1 MRSRISF
8 VSLFFLLVSGSSI
21 AQTAGAWAD
30 SVMKTLSEDEKI
42 AQLIMVRLSSIDS
55 KTRTITFYDST
66 VERDIKK
73 FNIGG
78 ICLFQ
83 GAPVKQAGL
92 VNKLQSI
99 AKTPILMAIDG
110 ENGVGMRLDSV
121 AGLPRM
127 IMLGALRDSSLVYRY
142 GNWVAEQCK
151 QLGVQVNFA
160 PVVDVNN
167 NPNNPVIN
175 DRSFGENKYK
185 VASLGIQYMLG
196 MRDKGIMGSAK
207 HFPGHGDVDVDSHL
221 AMPVI
226 SKTRKQ
232 LDSMELY
239 PFQKIFDAG
248 IGSAMVGHL
257 FIPAIDSN
265 ANRAASV
272 SRKSVTKLLKEE
284 MGFKGI
290 TFTDALEMK
299 GIANAFPDGA
309 YTVESLLAGND
320 MLCLP
325 GDVEKT
331 ISKVKAAISEG
342 ILSWEQVNGHV
353 RKLLETK
360 YNTGLAHW
368 KPVPLEGLAERLNEK
383 TNALKRDIAVKAI
396 TLAKYEDKAAFP
408 ILQGV
413 QALDNRQQTPAETEI
428 HQRNRRFGNIAL
440 LEIGKN
446 RNTAFAAEM
455 RRSYNADVFQFENS
469 MPATAV
475 DSMMELLKGYDKV
488 TIALHELPRFPAN
501 NFGIS
506 APVVELV
513 NQVSRTRPSSLFI
526 FGNPYAAKSFCGVN
540 NILVCYEDDAI
551 VHATAAGMLRGE
563 LPIEGTL
570 PVSVCPSLPAGTG
583 VQLQMSVQQLPIA
596 GRNGNNF
603 LSTQKTLNDKMLKV
617 DSIINDAIQR
627 KAAPGMALLVVKGG
641 KIMEQRTYGNMSYDV
656 PEKVTQE
663 SVYDMASVTKIC
675 ATTLSIMKLYDEK
688 KISLDGTLGD
698 YIPWVRGSNKANIT
712 LREVLLH
719 QAGLK
724 AWIPFYKEISDSV
737 TMKAKPGY
745 FSKISSPQ
753 FNVKVDDSLYM
764 RTDWRDTMVSRILTS
779 SVDKK
784 KPYIYSDN
792 DFIFLG
798 EVVKAVSGQ
807 ALDQYAWNNFY
818 RPLGFRSTGFNP
830 TAYINKKTIAPTEQD
845 PYFRERLV
853 RGYVHDPGAAMFG
866 GISGHA
872 GLFSNAY
879 EIAVLME
886 IIMNRGVI
894 NNKRFFSTATID
906 LFNSYQSDIS
916 RRGLGFDKP
925 EKDNATRKIPYPALN
940 ISQKTFGHTGFTG
953 TCAWADPEKG
963 IVFVLLANRVHPTA
977 KNTFGDLNV
986 RGKVMEEIWR

>member
-1 MRSRISF
+1 MSSRISL
-8 VSLFFLLVSGSSI
+8 VSVLFLLLSLATKGQNASN
-21 AQTAGAWAD
+21 WAD
-30 SVMKTLSEDEKI
+30 SVMKTLSPDEKI

-55 KTRTITFYDST
+55 KTKTVTFYDST
-66 VERDIKK
+66 VERDIRK

-83 GAPVKQAGL
+83 GAPVRQATI
-92 VNKLQSI
+92 VNRLQSI

-127 IMLGALRDSSLVYRY
+127 MMLGALRDTNLVYRY
-142 GNWVAEQCK
+142 GSWVAEQCK
-151 QLGVQVNFA
+151 QLGIQVNFA

-185 VASLGIQYMLG
+185 VATMGIQYMLG
-196 MRDKGIMGSAK
+196 MRDKGVMGSAK

-226 SKTRKQ
+226 SKSKEQ
-232 LDSMELY
+232 LDDLELY

-248 IGSAMVGHL
+248 IGSTMIGHL

-265 ANRAASV
+265 ANRVASV
-272 SRKSVTKLLKEE
+272 SKKSVTKLLKEE

-299 GIANAFPDGA
+299 GVANAFPDGA
-309 YTVESLLAGND
+309 SSVESLIAGND

-331 ISKVKAAISEG
+331 ISKVKGAIAEG
-342 ILSWEQVNGHV
+342 VLGWSQIDEHV
-353 RKLLETK
+353 RKLLLAK
-360 YNTGLAHW
+360 YQTGLAKW
-368 KPVPLEGLAERLNEK
+368 KPLPLEGLAIRLNEK
-383 TNALKRDIAVKAI
+383 TDGLKKEIAAKAI
-396 TLAKYEDKAAFP
+396 TLAKLDDRTGFP
-408 ILQGV
+408 LPAGRTASGLV
-413 QALDNRQQTPAETEI
+413 QTNGATESI
-428 HQRNRRFGNIAL
+428 NKSKLSFGNYAL
-440 LEIGKN
+440 VEIGKN
-446 RNTAFAAEM
+446 RNSAFAAAI
-455 RRSYNADVFQFENS
+455 RKRYNADVFMFDNS
-469 MPATAV
+469 KTAAAA
-475 DSMMELLKGYDKV
+475 DSLMELLKGYDKIIMAV
-488 TIALHELPRFPAN
+488 HELPRFPAN
-501 NFGIS
+501 NFGIGNE
-506 APVVELV
+506 VVRLV
-513 NQVSRTRPSSLFI
+513 NTINASKSNSLFI
-526 FGNPYAAKSFCGVN
+526 FGNPYAAKSFCDVK
-540 NILVCYEDDAI
+540 NIMVCYEDDAI
-551 VHATAAGMLRGE
+551 VQETAARMLSGE
-563 LPIEGTL
+563 LPIEGSL
-570 PVSVCPSLPAGTG
+570 PVSVCASLLAGSGIVMPA
-583 VQLQMSVQQLPIA
+583 IA
-596 GRNGNNF
+596 AQVFSPANRASNGI
-603 LSTQKTLNDKMLKV
+603 DKMAKV
-617 DSIINDAIQR
+617 DSIIQDAIRR
-627 KAAPGMALLVVKGG
+627 KAAPGMALLVIKDG
-641 KIMEQRTYGNMSYDV
+641 KITEQKTYGNMSYEA

-688 KISLDGTLGD
+688 KIRLDGTLGE

-712 LREVLLH
+712 LRDVLLH

-737 TMKAKPGY
+737 SMKAKPGY
-745 FSKISSPQ
+745 FSKVNNAKY
-753 FNVKVDDSLYM
+753 NVKVDDSLYM
-764 RTDWRDTMVSRILTS
+764 RTDWRDTMISRILTS
-779 SVDKK
+779 SVDSR

-807 ALDQYAWNNFY
+807 SLDQYAWNNFY

-830 TAYINKKTIAPTEQD
+830 TAYMKKGTIAPTEED

-866 GISGHA
+866 GVSGHA

-886 IIMNRGVI
+886 IIMNKGVI
-894 NNKRFFSTATID
+894 NEKRFFSTATID
-906 LFNSYQSDIS
+906 LFNAYQSSIS

-925 EKDNATRKIPYPALN
+925 EKDNATRKVPYPALN
-940 ISQKTFGHTGFTG
+940 ISSKTFGHTGFTG
-953 TCAWADPEKG
+953 TCTWADPERG

-986 RGKVMEEIWR
+986 RGKVMEEIWK

>member
-1 MRSRISF
+1 MRSRISL
-8 VSLFFLLVSGSSI
+8 VSLFFLLVSTAST
-21 AQTAGAWAD
+21 AQTATRWAD
-30 SVMKTLSEDEKI
+30 SVMKTLSPDEKI

-55 KTRTITFYDST
+55 KTKTVTFYDST
-66 VERDIKK
+66 VERDIRK

-83 GAPVKQAGL
+83 GAPVRQATI
-92 VNKLQSI
+92 VNRLQSI

-127 IMLGALRDSSLVYRY
+127 MMLGALRDTNLVYRY
-142 GNWVAEQCK
+142 GSWVAEQCR
-151 QLGVQVNFA
+151 QLGIQVNFA

-185 VASLGIQYMLG
+185 VATMGIQYMLG
-196 MRDKGIMGSAK
+196 MRDKGVMGSAK

-226 SKTRKQ
+226 SKSKEQ
-232 LDSMELY
+232 LDSLELY

-248 IGSAMVGHL
+248 IGSAMIGHL
-257 FIPAIDSN
+257 FIPSIDSN
-265 ANRAASV
+265 SNRVASV
-272 SRKSVTKLLKEE
+272 SKKTVTKLLKEE

-299 GIANAFPDGA
+299 GVANAFPDGA
-309 YTVESLLAGND
+309 SSVESLIAGND

-331 ISKVKAAISEG
+331 ISKVKGAIAEG
-342 ILSWEQVNGHV
+342 VLSWSQIDEHV
-353 RKLLETK
+353 RKLLLAK
-360 YNTGLAHW
+360 YQTGLANW
-368 KPVPLEGLAERLNEK
+368 KPLPLEGLAIRLNEK
-383 TNALKRDIAVKAI
+383 TDGLKKEIAAKAI
-396 TLAKYEDKAAFP
+396 TLAKLDDKTAFP
-408 ILQGV
+408 LPAGRSAPGLV
-413 QALDNRQQTPAETEI
+413 QTMGTTESI
-428 HQRNRRFGNIAL
+428 NKTGQSFGNYAL
-440 LEIGKN
+440 VEISKN
-446 RNTAFAAEM
+446 RNSAFAAAI
-455 RRSYNADVFQFENS
+455 RKNYNADVFLFDNS
-469 MPATAV
+469 KTAAAA
-475 DSMMELLKGYDKV
+475 DSMMELLKGYDK
-488 TIALHELPRFPAN
+488 IIMALHELPRFPAN

-506 APVVELV
+506 NGVVRLV
-513 NQVSRTRPSSLFI
+513 NTINASKSNALFI
-526 FGNPYAAKSFCGVN
+526 FGNPYAAKSFCDVK
-540 NILVCYEDDAI
+540 NIMVCYEDDAI
-551 VHATAAGMLRGE
+551 VQETAAKMLSGE
-563 LPIEGTL
+563 LPTEGTL
-570 PVSVCPSLPAGTG
+570 PVSVCASLPAGTG
-583 VQLQMSVQQLPIA
+583 IILPAMAAQAFNPANKASI
-596 GRNGNNF
+596 G
-603 LSTQKTLNDKMLKV
+603 NDKMAKV
-617 DSIINDAIQR
+617 DSIIQDAIRQ
-627 KAAPGMALLVVKGG
+627 KASPGMALLVIKDG
-641 KIMEQRTYGNMSYDV
+641 KIIEQKTYGNMSYDA

-688 KISLDGTLGD
+688 KIRLDGTLGE
-698 YIPWVRGSNKANIT
+698 YIPWVRGTNKANIT
-712 LREVLLH
+712 LRDVLLH

-724 AWIPFYKEISDSV
+724 AWIPFYKEISDSI
-737 TMKAKPGY
+737 TMKAKQGY
-745 FSKISSPQ
+745 FSKINNAKY
-753 FNVKVDDSLYM
+753 NVKVDDSLYM
-764 RTDWRDTMVSRILTS
+764 RTDWRDTMISRILTS
-779 SVDKK
+779 SVDSK

-807 ALDQYAWNNFY
+807 SLDQYAWNNFY

-830 TAYINKKTIAPTEQD
+830 TAYMKKSTIAPTEQD

-866 GISGHA
+866 GVSGHA

-886 IIMNRGVI
+886 IIMNKGVI
-894 NNKRFFSTATID
+894 NEKRFFSTATID
-906 LFNSYQSDIS
+906 LFNSYQSNIS

-940 ISQKTFGHTGFTG
+940 ISSKTFGHTGFTG

-986 RGKVMEEIWR
+986 RGKVMEELWK

>member
-1 MRSRISF
+1 MRTRISL
-8 VSLFFLLVSGSSI
+8 VSLLFLFFSLVSKGQNAS
-21 AQTAGAWAD
+21 AWAD
-30 SVMKTLSEDEKI
+30 SVMKTLSPDEKI

-55 KTRTITFYDST
+55 KTRTVSFYDST
-66 VERDIKK
+66 VERDIRK

-83 GAPVKQAGL
+83 GAPVKQASI
-92 VNKLQSI
+92 VNRLQSI

-127 IMLGALRDSSLVYRY
+127 MMLGALRDTNLVYRY
-142 GNWVAEQCK
+142 GSWVAEQCK
-151 QLGVQVNFA
+151 QLGIQVNFA

-185 VASLGIQYMLG
+185 VATMGIQYMLG
-196 MRDKGIMGSAK
+196 MRDKGVMGSAK

-226 SKTRKQ
+226 SKSKEQ
-232 LDSMELY
+232 LDSLELY

-248 IGSAMVGHL
+248 IGSAMIGHL

-265 ANRAASV
+265 TNRVASV

-299 GIANAFPDGA
+299 GVANAFPDYA
-309 YTVESLLAGND
+309 SSVESLIAGND
-320 MLCLP
+320 ILCLP

-331 ISKVKAAISEG
+331 ISKVKGAIAEG
-342 ILSWEQVNGHV
+342 VLDWSQIDEHV
-353 RKLLETK
+353 RKVLQAK
-360 YNTGLAHW
+360 YQTGLASW
-368 KPVPLEGLAERLNEK
+368 KPLPLEGLAARLNEK
-383 TNALKRDIAVKAI
+383 TDGLKKEIAEKAI
-396 TLAKYEDKAAFP
+396 TLAKLGDKTAFP
-408 ILQGV
+408 LLAGKTTLATI
-413 QALDNRQQTPAETEI
+413 PETESI
-428 HQRNRRFGNIAL
+428 NKTGQSFGNYAL
-440 LEIGKN
+440 VEIGRN
-446 RNTAFAAEM
+446 RNTAFAAAM
-455 RRSYNADVFQFENS
+455 RKNYNADVFMFDNS
-469 MPATAV
+469 KTASAA
-475 DSMMELLKGYDKV
+475 DSLMEVLKDYDKIIV
-488 TIALHELPRFPAN
+488 ALHELPRFPAN

-506 APVVELV
+506 NEVIRLV
-513 NQVSRTRPSSLFI
+513 NTINTSSSSSLFI
-526 FGNPYAAKSFCGVN
+526 FGNPYAAKSFCDAK
-540 NILVCYEDDAI
+540 NIMICYEDDTI
-551 VHATAAGMLRGE
+551 VHEAAAKMLSGA
-563 LPIEGTL
+563 LPTKGSL
-570 PVSVCPSLPAGTG
+570 PVSICASLPAGTG
-583 VQLQMSVQQLPIA
+583 INLPAIA
-596 GRNGNNF
+596 GPVKKTSVDNN
-603 LSTQKTLNDKMLKV
+603 KMASV
-617 DSIINDAIQR
+617 DSIIQDAIRQ
-627 KAAPGMALLVVKGG
+627 KAAPGMALLVIKDG
-641 KIMEQRTYGNMSYDV
+641 KIIEQKTYGNMSYDA

-688 KISLDGTLGD
+688 KIRLDGTLGD

-745 FSKISSPQ
+745 FSKVNNAQ
-753 FNVKVDDSLYM
+753 YNVKVDDSLFM
-764 RTDWRDTMVSRILTS
+764 RTDWRDTMISRILTS

-807 ALDQYAWNNFY
+807 SLDLYAWNNFY

-830 TAYINKKTIAPTEQD
+830 TAYMKKATIAPTEQD

-866 GISGHA
+866 GVSGHA

-886 IIMNRGVI
+886 IIMNKGVI
-894 NNKRFFSTATID
+894 NEKRFFSTATID

-925 EKDNATRKIPYPALN
+925 EKDNATRKTPYPALN
-940 ISQKTFGHTGFTG
+940 ISSKTFGHTGFTG

-963 IVFVLLANRVHPTA
+963 LVFVLLANRVHPTA

-986 RGKVMEEIWR
+986 RGKVMEELWK

>member
-1 MRSRISF
+1 MSSRISL
-8 VSLFFLLVSGSSI
+8 VSVLFLLFSLASKGQNAS
-21 AQTAGAWAD
+21 AWAD
-30 SVMKTLSEDEKI
+30 SVMKTLSPDEKI

-55 KTRTITFYDST
+55 KTRIVTFYDST
-66 VERDIKK
+66 VERDVRK

-83 GAPVKQAGL
+83 GAPVRQASL
-92 VNKLQSI
+92 VNKMQSI

-127 IMLGALRDSSLVYRY
+127 MMLGALRDTSLVYRY

-151 QLGVQVNFA
+151 QLGIQVNFA

-175 DRSFGENKYK
+175 DRSFGENKFK
-185 VASLGIQYMLG
+185 VASMGIQYMLG
-196 MRDKGIMGSAK
+196 MRDKGVMGSAK

-221 AMPVI
+221 AMPMI
-226 SKTRKQ
+226 SKSKKQ
-232 LDSMELY
+232 LDSLELY

-265 ANRAASV
+265 TNRAASV

-299 GIANAFPDGA
+299 GIANAYPDGA
-309 YTVESLLAGND
+309 SSVESLLAGND

-331 ISKVKAAISEG
+331 ISKVKGAIAEG
-342 ILSWEQVNGHV
+342 VLSWSQIDEHV
-353 RKLLETK
+353 RKLLVAK
-360 YNTGLAHW
+360 YQTGLANW
-368 KPVPLEGLAERLNEK
+368 KPVPIEGLSMRLNEK
-383 TNALKRDIAVKAI
+383 TDGLKREIAEKAI
-396 TLAKYEDKAAFP
+396 TLAKLEDRTAFP
-408 ILQGV
+408 LQAGKSASGLT
-413 QALDNRQQTPAETEI
+413 QNTGATENI
-428 HQRNRRFGNIAL
+428 NKQGQSFGNYAL

-446 RNTAFAAEM
+446 RNTAFAAAM
-455 RRSYNADVFQFENS
+455 RKNYNADVFLFDNS
-469 MPATAV
+469 KTAAAA
-475 DSMMELLKGYDKV
+475 DSMMELVKGYEKV
-488 TIALHELPRFPAN
+488 IVALHELPRFPAN

-506 APVVELV
+506 NEVVRLV
-513 NQVSRTRPSSLFI
+513 NRITSSLSSSLFI
-526 FGNPYAAKSFCGVN
+526 FGNPYAAKSFCEAK
-540 NILVCYEDDAI
+540 NIMICYEDDAI
-551 VHATAAGMLRGE
+551 VQETAAKMLSGV
-563 LPIEGTL
+563 LPTEGAL
-570 PVSVCPSLPAGTG
+570 PVSVCASLPAGTG
-583 VQLQMSVQQLPIA
+583 IKMPAMTTYSIE
-596 GRNGNNF
+596 
-603 LSTQKTLNDKMLKV
+603 QKTSGGNDKMARV
-617 DSIINDAIQR
+617 DSIIQDAIRQ
-627 KAAPGMALLVVKGG
+627 KAAPGMALLVIKDG
-641 KIMEQRTYGNMSYDV
+641 KIIEQKTYGNMSYDL

-688 KISLDGTLGD
+688 KIRLDGTLGD

-712 LREVLLH
+712 LRDVLLH

-745 FSKISSPQ
+745 FSKVNNAQ
-753 FNVKVDDSLYM
+753 YNVKVDDSLYM
-764 RTDWRDTMVSRILTS
+764 RTDWRDTMISRILTS
-779 SVDKK
+779 TVDAR

-807 ALDQYAWNNFY
+807 SLDQYAWNSFY

-830 TAYINKKTIAPTEQD
+830 TAYMKKATIAPTEQD

-866 GISGHA
+866 GVSGHA

-886 IIMNRGVI
+886 IIMNKGVI
-894 NNKRFFSTATID
+894 NEKRFFSTATID
-906 LFNSYQSDIS
+906 LFNSYQSSIS

-925 EKDNATRKIPYPALN
+925 EKDNATRKVPYPALN
-940 ISQKTFGHTGFTG
+940 ISSKTFGHTGFTG

-963 IVFVLLANRVHPTA
+963 LVFVLLANRVHPTA

-986 RGKVMEEIWR
+986 RGKVMEEIWK

>member
-1 MRSRISF
+1 MRARFSL
-8 VSLFFLLVSGSSI
+8 VSLLFLFISMVSKGQNAS
-21 AQTAGAWAD
+21 AWAD
-30 SVMKTLSEDEKI
+30 SVMKTLSPDEKI

-55 KTRTITFYDST
+55 RTRTVTFYDST
-66 VERDIKK
+66 VERDIRKW
-73 FNIGG
+73 NIGG

-83 GAPVKQAGL
+83 GAPVKQATI
-92 VNKLQSI
+92 VNRLQSI

-127 IMLGALRDSSLVYRY
+127 MMLGALRDTNLVYRY
-142 GNWVAEQCK
+142 GSWVAEQCR
-151 QLGVQVNFA
+151 QLGIQVNFA

-185 VASLGIQYMLG
+185 VATMGIQYMLG
-196 MRDKGIMGSAK
+196 MRDKGVMGSAK

-226 SKTRKQ
+226 SKSKEQ
-232 LDSMELY
+232 LDSLELY

-248 IGSAMVGHL
+248 IGSAMIGHL
-257 FIPAIDSN
+257 FIPSIDSN
-265 ANRAASV
+265 TNRVASV

-299 GIANAFPDGA
+299 GVADAFPDHA
-309 YTVESLLAGND
+309 SSVESLIAGND
-320 MLCLP
+320 ILCLP

-331 ISKVKAAISEG
+331 ILKIKGAIAEG
-342 ILSWEQVNGHV
+342 VLSWKQIDEHV
-353 RKLLETK
+353 KNVLK
-360 YNTGLAHW
+360 AKFATGLAQW
-368 KPVPLEGLAERLNEK
+368 KPLPLEGLAIRLNEK
-383 TNALKRDIAVKAI
+383 TDGLKKEIAEKAI
-396 TLAKYEDKAAFP
+396 TLAKLDDKTAFP
-408 ILQGV
+408 LPAGRSADGLLQTTG
-413 QALDNRQQTPAETEI
+413 ATESINKTGQT
-428 HQRNRRFGNIAL
+428 FGNYAL
-440 LEIGKN
+440 LEIGRN
-446 RNTAFAAEM
+446 RNTAFAAAI
-455 RRSYNADVFQFENS
+455 RKNYNADVFMFDNS
-469 MPATAV
+469 KTSTAA
-475 DSMMELLKGYDKV
+475 DSLMGLLKNYDKIIV
-488 TIALHELPRFPAN
+488 ALHELPRFPAN

-506 APVVELV
+506 KEVIRLV
-513 NQVSRTRPSSLFI
+513 NTINASTSSSLFI
-526 FGNPYAAKSFCGVN
+526 FGNPYAAKSFCDAK
-540 NILVCYEDDAI
+540 NIMICYEDDAI
-551 VHATAAGMLRGE
+551 VHEAAAKMLSGA
-563 LPIEGTL
+563 LPTEGTL
-570 PVSVCPSLPAGTG
+570 PVSVCTALPAGTG
-583 VQLQMSVQQLPIA
+583 INLPAIA
-596 GRNGNNF
+596 KQIVSPKKITTGG
-603 LSTQKTLNDKMLKV
+603 NDKMAKV
-617 DSIINDAIQR
+617 DSIIQDAIR
-627 KAAPGMALLVVKGG
+627 KKAAPGMALLVIKDG
-641 KIMEQRTYGNMSYDV
+641 KIIEQKTYGNMSYDA

-688 KISLDGTLGD
+688 KIRLDGTLGD

-724 AWIPFYKEISDSV
+724 AWIPFYKEISDSI

-745 FSKISSPQ
+745 FSKSNNSKY
-753 FNVKVDDSLYM
+753 NVKVDDSLYM
-764 RTDWRDTMVSRILTS
+764 RTDWRDTMISRILTS
-779 SVDKK
+779 SVDAR

-807 ALDQYAWNNFY
+807 SLDQYAWNNFY

-866 GISGHA
+866 GVSGHA

-886 IIMNRGVI
+886 IIMNKGVI
-894 NNKRFFSTATID
+894 NEKRFFSTATID

-925 EKDNATRKIPYPALN
+925 EKDNATRKVPYPALN
-940 ISQKTFGHTGFTG
+940 ISSKTFGHTGFTG

-963 IVFVLLANRVHPTA
+963 LVFVLLANRVHPTA

-986 RGKVMEEIWR
+986 RGKVMEELWK

>member
-1 MRSRISF
+1 MRSRISL
-8 VSLFFLLVSGSSI
+8 VSLLFLLFSLASKGQNAS
-21 AQTAGAWAD
+21 AWAD
-30 SVMKTLSEDEKI
+30 SVMKTLSPDEKI

-55 KTRTITFYDST
+55 KTRTVTFYDST
-66 VERDIKK
+66 VERDVRK

-83 GAPVKQAGL
+83 GAPVRQASL
-92 VNKLQSI
+92 VNRMQSI
-99 AKTPILMAIDG
+99 AKTPILIAIDG

-127 IMLGALRDSSLVYRY
+127 MMLGAMRDTSLVYRY
-142 GNWVAEQCK
+142 GNWVAEQCR

-175 DRSFGENKYK
+175 DRSFGENKFK
-185 VASLGIQYMLG
+185 VATMGIQYMLG
-196 MRDKGIMGSAK
+196 MSDMGVMGSAK

-226 SKTRKQ
+226 SKSKEQ
-232 LDSMELY
+232 LNNLELY
-239 PFQKIFDAG
+239 PFQRIFDAG
-248 IGSAMVGHL
+248 IGSAMIGHL
-257 FIPAIDSN
+257 FVPAIDSN
-265 ANRAASV
+265 TNRAASV

-309 YTVESLLAGND
+309 SSVESLIAGND

-331 ISKVKAAISEG
+331 ISKVKGAIAEG
-342 ILSWEQVNGHV
+342 VLGWSQIDEHV
-353 RKLLETK
+353 RKLLLAK
-360 YNTGLAHW
+360 YNTGLANW
-368 KPVPLEGLAERLNEK
+368 KPVSIEGLAMRLNAK
-383 TNALKRDIAVKAI
+383 TDRLKKEIAEKAI
-396 TLAKYEDKAAFP
+396 TLAKLEDRSAFP
-408 ILQGV
+408 LPAGRSASGI
-413 QALDNRQQTPAETEI
+413 QQTIEVISNPA
-428 HQRNRRFGNIAL
+428 QSFGNYAL
-440 LEIGKN
+440 LEIGRN
-446 RNTAFAAEM
+446 RNTSFAAAA
-455 RRSYNADVFQFENS
+455 RKNYNADVFMFDNS
-469 MPATAV
+469 KTAAAA
-475 DSMMELLKGYDKV
+475 DSLMEVLKGYDKII
-488 TIALHELPRFPAN
+488 IALHELPRFPAN

-506 APVVELV
+506 NEVVRLV
-513 NQVSRTRPSSLFI
+513 NRVSNSTSSSLFI
-526 FGNPYAAKSFCGVN
+526 FGNPYAAKSFCEAK
-540 NILVCYEDDAI
+540 NIMICYEDDAI
-551 VHATAAGMLRGE
+551 VQETAARMLSGE
-563 LPIEGTL
+563 LPIEGSL

-583 VQLQMSVQQLPIA
+583 IMMPSITVYRTDKKSS
-596 GRNGNNF
+596 G
-603 LSTQKTLNDKMLKV
+603 SNDKMAKV
-617 DSIINDAIQR
+617 DSIIQDAIR
-627 KAAPGMALLVVKGG
+627 LKAAPGMALLVIKDG
-641 KIMEQRTYGNMSYDV
+641 KIIEQKTYGNMSYDQ

-688 KISLDGTLGD
+688 KIRLDGTLGE

-724 AWIPFYKEISDSV
+724 AWIPFYKEISDSI

-745 FSKISSPQ
+745 FSKVNNAQ
-753 FNVKVDDSLYM
+753 YNVKVDDSLYM
-764 RTDWRDTMVSRILTS
+764 RTDWRDTMISRILIS
-779 SVDKK
+779 SVDSR

-807 ALDQYAWNNFY
+807 SLDQYAWNNFY

-830 TAYINKKTIAPTEQD
+830 TAYMKKETIAPTEQD

-866 GISGHA
+866 GVSGHA

-886 IIMNRGVI
+886 IIMNNGVI
-894 NNKRFFSTATID
+894 NEKRFFSTATID
-906 LFNSYQSDIS
+906 LFNSYQSNIS

-925 EKDNATRKIPYPALN
+925 EKDNASRKIPYPALN
-940 ISQKTFGHTGFTG
+940 ISSKTFGHTGFTG

-986 RGKVMEEIWR
+986 RGKVMEELWK

>member
-1 MRSRISF
+1 MSSRISL
-8 VSLFFLLVSGSSI
+8 VSVLFLLFSLALKGQNASN
-21 AQTAGAWAD
+21 WAD
-30 SVMKTLSEDEKI
+30 SVMKTLSPDEKI

-55 KTRTITFYDST
+55 KTKTVTFYDST
-66 VERDIKK
+66 VERDIRKY
-73 FNIGG
+73 NIGG

-83 GAPVKQAGL
+83 GAPVRQATI
-92 VNKLQSI
+92 VNRLQSI

-127 IMLGALRDSSLVYRY
+127 MMLGALRDTNLVYRY
-142 GNWVAEQCK
+142 GSWVAEQCR
-151 QLGVQVNFA
+151 QLGIQVNFA

-185 VASLGIQYMLG
+185 VATMGIQYMLG
-196 MRDKGIMGSAK
+196 MRDKGVMGSAK

-226 SKTRKQ
+226 SKSKEQ
-232 LDSMELY
+232 LDSLELY
-239 PFQKIFDAG
+239 PFQRIFDAG
-248 IGSAMVGHL
+248 VGSAMIGHL

-265 ANRAASV
+265 ANRVASV

-299 GIANAFPDGA
+299 GVANAFPDGA
-309 YTVESLLAGND
+309 SSVESLIAGND

-331 ISKVKAAISEG
+331 ISKVKGAIAEG
-342 ILSWEQVNGHV
+342 VLSWSQIDEHV
-353 RKLLETK
+353 RKLLLAK
-360 YNTGLAHW
+360 HQTGLANW
-368 KPVPLEGLAERLNEK
+368 KPLPLEGLSMRLNEK
-383 TNALKRDIAVKAI
+383 TDGLKKEIAAKAI
-396 TLAKYEDKAAFP
+396 TLAKLDDKTAFP
-408 ILQGV
+408 LPAGRS
-413 QALDNRQQTPAETEI
+413 ASGLMQTMGTTESLSKTG
-428 HQRNRRFGNIAL
+428 QSFGNYAL
-440 LEIGKN
+440 VEIGKN
-446 RNTAFAAEM
+446 RNTAFAAAI
-455 RRSYNADVFQFENS
+455 RKNYNADVFLFDNS
-469 MPATAV
+469 KNAAAT
-475 DSMMELLKGYDKV
+475 DSMMLLLKGYDK
-488 TIALHELPRFPAN
+488 IIMALHELPRFPAN

-506 APVVELV
+506 NEVVRLV
-513 NQVSRTRPSSLFI
+513 NTINASKSNSLFI
-526 FGNPYAAKSFCGVN
+526 FGNPYAAKSFCDVK
-540 NILVCYEDDAI
+540 NIMVCYEDDAI
-551 VHATAAGMLRGE
+551 VQETAAKMLSGE
-563 LPIEGTL
+563 LPTEGSL
-570 PVSVCPSLPAGTG
+570 PVSICASLPAGTG
-583 VQLQMSVQQLPIA
+583 IILPAMAMQVFSPANKASI
-596 GRNGNNF
+596 GNE
-603 LSTQKTLNDKMLKV
+603 KMVKV
-617 DSIINDAIQR
+617 DSIIQDAIR
-627 KAAPGMALLVVKGG
+627 KKAAPGMALLVIKDG
-641 KIMEQRTYGNMSYDV
+641 KIIEQKTYGNMSYEA

-688 KISLDGTLGD
+688 KIRLDGTLGE

-712 LREVLLH
+712 LRDVLLH

-745 FSKISSPQ
+745 FSKINNAKY
-753 FNVKVDDSLYM
+753 NVKVDDSLYM
-764 RTDWRDTMVSRILTS
+764 RTDWKDTMISRILTS
-779 SVDKK
+779 SVDNK

-807 ALDQYAWNNFY
+807 SLDQYAWNNFY

-830 TAYINKKTIAPTEQD
+830 TAYMKKSTIAPTEQD

-866 GISGHA
+866 GVSGHA

-886 IIMNRGVI
+886 IIMNKGVI
-894 NNKRFFSTATID
+894 NEKRFFSTATID
-906 LFNSYQSDIS
+906 LFNSYQSNIS

-925 EKDNATRKIPYPALN
+925 EKDNATRKVPYPALN
-940 ISQKTFGHTGFTG
+940 ISSKTFGHTGFTG

-963 IVFVLLANRVHPTA
+963 LVFVLLANRVHPTA

-986 RGKVMEEIWR
+986 RGKVMEELWK